1 MDKIRIVTR
10 CTDGCKHCEWMFGSP
25 RCLHSD
31 MKTRNTEDDPC
42 DPCLYQ
48 KVPTDSRMF
57 HPDCPLDADTIKI
70 NIVKEL
76 AENGCRGI
84 TCVGCPALEESAL
97 CNALNDLNPL
107 PHKHENE
114 DTPTPH
120 TP

>member
-57 HPDCPLDADTIKI
+57 HPECPLDAESITTEITQCLECCAPMVDDEPCIGKNVICPMCGNVHTIELSWTI
-70 NIVKEL
+70 NNTGDH
-76 AENGCRGI
+76 A
-84 TCVGCPALEESAL
+84 
-97 CNALNDLNPL
+97 
-107 PHKHENE
+107 
-114 DTPTPH
+114 
-120 TP
+120 